1 MDFLIHFNSPS
12 FFHMSWYIR
21 KVFQSL
27 HWENH
32 FSVIILLFEMS
43 TQNELVLLILWCN
56 WLRNIFNS
64 ISILFQGWDTKTT
77 YVIIVY

>member
-1 MDFLIHFNSPS
+1 
-12 FFHMSWYIR
+12 MSWYIR